1 MGKSRGAC
9 LFNYFIPKQVSQGL
23 NQKLPRKSH
32 YRTAFNG
39 NEQSSASKAVPISH
53 YTFIVLVRG
62 EENVCFHPAF
72 VSQAAAWL
80 LVLMTASD
88 VMAVTAAYGLKV
100 KLISSL

>member
-1 MGKSRGAC
+1 M
-9 LFNYFIPKQVSQGL
+9 
-23 NQKLPRKSH
+23 
-32 YRTAFNG
+32 
-39 NEQSSASKAVPISH
+39 
-53 YTFIVLVRG
+53 
-62 EENVCFHPAF
+62 CFHPAF